1 MIYFRECVFLV
12 NWQDK
17 PVGSHEDK
25 ITEKRKAVSHH
36 VLDPGLHL
44 PLHPKLEPNK
54 SPVLLEKSN
63 FV

>member
-1 MIYFRECVFLV
+1 M
-12 NWQDK
+12 
-17 PVGSHEDK
+17 GSHEDK
-25 ITEKRKAVSHH
+25 TTEKRKAVSHH

-44 PLHPKLEPNK
+44 LLHPKLEPNK